1 MKRSRGA
8 FGEGSLTGTVKD
20 SKVDFEE
27 KNVLRHFSI
36 ALMLAAVLA
45 AGLAVTATGVP
56 QAQNQT
62 TPAPTAPA
70 PAKNDYSKSESWL
83 CRPGRQDACA
93 VDLTTT
99 IVAANGKLT
108 REMWAADPKAPIDCF
123 YVYPTVSNDPTPN
136 SDMVAGP
143 EELNVIRAQFAR
155 FGSQCRVY
163 APLYRQ
169 VTLAALRAFIAG
181 RPMTAD
187 RTLPYNDVLSAWNYY
202 LEHDNHGRG
211 VVLIGHSQGSLV
223 LTQLIKNEID
233 GKPEQSRII
242 SALLLGTSLPVPR
255 DKDVG
260 GAFQHMPL
268 CHSEK
273 QTGCVITYA
282 SFRSKAPPPANSR
295 FGRVPGE
302 NMVSGCT
309 NPAALGGGSGELH
322 AYLGSRLSGVVS
334 TEMSLRSWLTPPQPI
349 DTPFVSVPG
358 LLTAVCVSNEKG
370 SYLAIT
376 VHGDA
381 SDPRTDEIPGDVVV
395 NGQVLADWGLHLIDV
410 NLAIGNLVDIV
421 GQQSK
426 AYLATTGI
434 GPK

>member
-1 MKRSRGA
+1 M
-8 FGEGSLTGTVKD
+8 
-20 SKVDFEE
+20 
-27 KNVLRHFSI
+27 LRHFII
-36 ALMLAAVLA
+36 ALTLVAGLA
-45 AGLAVTATGVP
+45 AGWAVAPTAAAQT
-56 QAQNQT
+56 QNQAA
-62 TPAPTAPA
+62 PAATAPA

-93 VDLTTT
+93 VDMTTT

-108 REMWAADPKAPIDCF
+108 REKWAANAKAPIDCF
-123 YVYPTVSNDPTPN
+123 YVYPTVSNDATPN
-136 SDMVAGP
+136 SDMLAGP

-169 VTLAALRAFIAG
+169 VTLTALRAFIAG
-181 RPMTAD
+181 KPMAAD
-187 RTLPYNDVLSAWNYY
+187 RALGYNDVLDAWNYY

-211 VVLIGHSQGSLV
+211 VVLIGHSQGSMV

-233 GKPEQSRII
+233 GKPLQSRII
-242 SALLLGTSLPVPR
+242 SALLLGTSLPVLR
-255 DKDVG
+255 GKDVG

-268 CHSEK
+268 CHSAK

-282 SFRSKAPPPANSR
+282 SFRSNAPPPTNSR

-302 NMVSGCT
+302 GMVSGCT

-322 AYLGSRLSGVVS
+322 SYLGSRGSGVVS
-334 TEMSLRSWLTPPQPI
+334 TAEAGPRPWVNPPQPI
-349 DTPFVSVPG
+349 NTPFVSVPG
-358 LLTAVCVSNEKG
+358 LLTAECVSNEKG

-381 SDPRTDEIPGDVVV
+381 SDPRTDDITGDVVV
-395 NGQVLADWGLHLIDV
+395 NRQVLADWGLHLIDV

-426 AYLATTGI
+426 VYLATNGK
-434 GPK
+434 GHK

>member
-1 MKRSRGA
+1 M
-8 FGEGSLTGTVKD
+8 
-20 SKVDFEE
+20 
-27 KNVLRHFSI
+27 LRHFII
-36 ALMLAAVLA
+36 ALTLA
-45 AGLAVTATGVP
+45 AGFVLAPTGAA
-56 QAQNQT
+56 QTQNQAA
-62 TPAPTAPA
+62 PAATASA

-93 VDLTTT
+93 VDMTTT
-99 IVAANGKLT
+99 IVAANGKLS
-108 REMWAADPKAPIDCF
+108 RETWAANAKAPIDCF
-123 YVYPTVSNDPTPN
+123 YVYPTVSNDATPN

-169 VTLAALRAFIAG
+169 VTLTALRAFIAG
-181 RPMTAD
+181 KPMAAD
-187 RTLPYNDVLSAWNYY
+187 RALPYNDVLDAWKYY

-211 VVLIGHSQGSLV
+211 VVLIGHSQGSFV
-223 LTQLIKNEID
+223 LTDLIKKEID
-233 GKPEQSRII
+233 GKPVQSRII

-255 DKDVG
+255 GKDVG

-268 CHSEK
+268 CHSAE

-282 SFRSKAPPPANSR
+282 SFRSNAPPPANSR
-295 FGRVPGE
+295 FGKVPGE

-322 AYLGSRLSGVVS
+322 AYLGARGSGVVT
-334 TEMSLRSWLTPPQPI
+334 TEMVQKSWVTPPQPI
-349 DTPFVSVPG
+349 NTPFVSVPG
-358 LLTAVCVSNEKG
+358 LLTAECVSNEKG

-376 VHGDA
+376 VHGDP
-381 SDPRTDEIPGDVVV
+381 SDPRTDDITGDVVV
-395 NGQVLADWGLHLIDV
+395 NGIVLADWGLHLIDV

-426 AYLATTGI
+426 AYLATNGK
-434 GPK
+434 GHK

>member
-1 MKRSRGA
+1 M
-8 FGEGSLTGTVKD
+8 
-20 SKVDFEE
+20 
-27 KNVLRHFSI
+27 LRHFII
-36 ALMLAAVLA
+36 ALTLA
-45 AGLAVTATGVP
+45 AGMASGLAVALTAAAQT
-56 QAQNQT
+56 QNQA
-62 TPAPTAPA
+62 TPAATASA

-83 CRPGRQDACA
+83 CRPGRQDACSI
-93 VDLTTT
+93 DLTTT

-108 REMWAADPKAPIDCF
+108 REKWASNPKAPIDCF
-123 YVYPTVSNDPTPN
+123 YVYPTVSNDATGN
-136 SDMVAGP
+136 SDMVPGP
-143 EELNVIRAQFAR
+143 EELGVIRAQFAR

-169 VTLAALRAFIAG
+169 VTLSALRAFMTG
-181 RPMTAD
+181 RPTTAD
-187 RTLPYNDVLSAWNYY
+187 RALTYNDVLDAWNYY

-211 VVLIGHSQGSLV
+211 VVLIGHSQGSMV

-233 GKPEQSRII
+233 GKPLQSRII

-255 DKDVG
+255 GKDVG
-260 GAFQHMPL
+260 GAFQHLPL
-268 CHSEK
+268 CHSAK

-282 SFRSKAPPPANSR
+282 SFRSNVPPPASSR

-302 NMVSGCT
+302 NMISGCT
-309 NPAALGGGSGELH
+309 NPAALAGGSGALH
-322 AYLGSRLSGVVS
+322 AYLGARGSGVVAA
-334 TEMSLRSWLTPPQPI
+334 ELVQKSWVTPPQPI

-358 LLTAVCVSNEKG
+358 LLTAECVSNEKG

-381 SDPRTDEIPGDVVV
+381 SDPRTDEITGDVVT
-395 NGQVLADWGLHLIDV
+395 NGQVQANWGLHLIDV

-426 AYLATTGI
+426 AYLATNKNASNRSGL
-434 GPK
+434 KQ

>member
-1 MKRSRGA
+1 M
-8 FGEGSLTGTVKD
+8 
-20 SKVDFEE
+20 
-27 KNVLRHFSI
+27 LRHFVI
-36 ALMLAAVLA
+36 AFMSAAFLA
-45 AGLAVTATGVP
+45 AGLAGTATSVV
-56 QAQNQT
+56 QTQNQT
-62 TPAPTAPA
+62 TPAASAPT

-93 VDLTTT
+93 VDLTAT

-108 REMWAADPKAPIDCF
+108 RETWAANPKAPIDCF
-123 YVYPTVSNDPTPN
+123 YVYPTVSTDATPN

-155 FGSQCRVY
+155 FGSRCRVY

-169 VTLAALRAFIAG
+169 VTLTALRAFLAG
-181 RPMTAD
+181 RTMAID
-187 RTLPYNDVLSAWNYY
+187 LALGYNDVLDAWKYY
-202 LEHDNHGRG
+202 LEHDNQGRG

-233 GKPEQSRII
+233 GKPVQSRII

-255 DKDVG
+255 GKDVG

-268 CHSEK
+268 CHSAK

-282 SFRSKAPPPANSR
+282 SFRSNAPPPANSR
-295 FGRVPGE
+295 FGKVPGE

-309 NPAALGGGSGELH
+309 NPAALGGGSGQLH
-322 AYLGSRLSGVVS
+322 SYLGSRGSGVVS
-334 TEMSLRSWLTPPQPI
+334 TAEAGPRPWVTPPQPI
-349 DTPFVSVPG
+349 NTPFVSVPG
-358 LLTAVCVSNEKG
+358 LLTAECVSNEKG

-376 VHGDA
+376 VHGDS
-381 SDPRTDEIPGDVVV
+381 SDPRTDDITGDVVV
-395 NGQVLADWGLHLIDV
+395 NGQVQADWGLHLIDV
-410 NLAIGNLVDIV
+410 SLAIGNLVDIV

-426 AYLATTGI
+426 AYLATNKHGSNKTGT
-434 GPK
+434 K